1 MNIKPMYV
9 AILADGTILP
19 GGSTVDSAIKAMER
33 EGVPLHGTQVDDI
46 GSVNEVAMRR
56 NPADGGDAGAR
67 MAYAGASAGFASKLA
82 AAGLP
87 SILSEDEVM
96 SMSLNEAVDR
106 LYPIFKHLRVEELE
120 KTGRFIHG
128 KKKVKK
134 KFAGVEVEVEDT
146 EEEESWGEDAPLNL
160 DAEEGQFLANTKEVT
175 LPNGKVSSGIAQR
188 ARIPVDPN
196 ALVEVRKFYPTW
208 KYDVSFTTVQW
219 VESRD
224 PKRYA
229 PALMGANSKLVK
241 NTVEMTSDISRR
253 TLTKGSLIGL
263 NLYPADNLA
272 GEFVLNYPYHPF
284 SQIIRSIQLD
294 KVVPDE
300 VISLPTGSDMML
312 EDVPTD
318 LDAEQKA
325 RLKKAFENWTPDPES
340 PNGRKPRFNTC
351 TGSSEACRSSCLVY
365 TGQNTA
371 ALKNDWKKA
380 GCLMALICD
389 PAAYIRLVVAE
400 VDRNAKN
407 SAKSNKPFFVR
418 MNLLSDI
425 PWEHMM
431 PWFFQRYA
439 NLPTAL
445 FKEPATFRTNPKA
458 KKPAAPK
465 VTVTPAVQFYD
476 YTKVYGRNPEKL
488 GVTNYDLTF
497 SYSGD
502 PTNKTLVQKTLYE
515 KKGRAAVV
523 FLGFVLEDGSMV
535 RVTKPQGP
543 AGYGFGLPDATDMF
557 APPGTPESERMVPVV
572 NADKHDA
579 RPLDPPFYMGDGAS
593 RTLLSKG
600 PCISGLVWKDAGGGE
615 TMTPEQK
622 KEAKGAIERAS
633 NFITYTEKV
642 EGTGKFKVVDKQGRT
657 FRHNGKK
664 VVGFLIAPETPR
676 QTGAGAAGLSL
687 LPGM

>member
-1 MNIKPMYV
+1 MNVKPMYV
-9 AILADGTILP
+9 AVLADGTILP

-33 EGVPLHGTQVDDI
+33 EGVPLNGTQVDDI

-56 NPADGGDAGAR
+56 NPADGGPTHSFATRLAR
-67 MAYAGASAGFASKLA
+67 
-82 AAGLP
+82 AGLP
-87 SILSEDEVM
+87 AHLSEEEVM
-96 SMSLNEAVDR
+96 SMSLNEAVAR

-120 KTGRFIHG
+120 KTGKFIHG
-128 KKKVKK
+128 KKVVKK
-134 KFAGVEVEVEDT
+134 KFAGVEVEVEEDE
-146 EEEESWGEDAPLNL
+146 EEEESWGEDAPT
-160 DAEEGQFLANTKEVT
+160 DTVVAEGQFLADTEIVR
-175 LPNGKVSSGIAQR
+175 LPNGKDSKGKAQR
-188 ARIPVDPN
+188 ARIPVDRK
-196 ALVEVRKFYPTW
+196 ALTEVRKLYPTW
-208 KYDVSFTTVQW
+208 KYDVSFTDVQW
-219 VESRD
+219 VKSRD

-241 NTVEMTSDISRR
+241 NTVEMTSAISRR
-253 TLTKGSLIGL
+253 TFVKGSLIGL
-263 NLYPADNLA
+263 NLYPADKLA

-294 KVVPDE
+294 KVVPEE
-300 VISLPTGSDMML
+300 VISLPTGRDMVL

-318 LDAEQKA
+318 LTPVQKKRLLDAFSKW
-325 RLKKAFENWTPDPES
+325 KPEES
-340 PNGRKPRFNTC
+340 APNGRQPHFSTC
-351 TGSSEACRSSCLVY
+351 SGSSEACRSSCLVY

-407 SAKSNKPFFVR
+407 AAKRNKPFFVR

-425 PWEHMM
+425 PWEQMM

-439 NLPTAL
+439 DLPSSL
-445 FKEPATFRTNPKA
+445 FKEPDTFRTNPRA
-458 KKPAAPK
+458 KKAATPK
-465 VTVTPAVQFYD
+465 VAITPAVQFYD
-476 YTKVYGRNPEKL
+476 YTKVWGRDPVKL

-497 SYSGD
+497 SYSGEVS
-502 PTNKTLVQKTLYE
+502 NKTFVQKTLYE
-515 KKGRAAVV
+515 KKARAAVV

-579 RPLDPPFYMGDGAS
+579 RPLDPPFYAVSPSG

-600 PCISGLVWKDAGGGE
+600 PCIAGLVWKDAGGGE
-615 TMTPEQK
+615 TMTEDQK
-622 KEAKGAIERAS
+622 KEAKGAIERVA
-633 NFITYTEKV
+633 NFITYTEQMV
-642 EGTGKFKVVDKQGRT
+642 GTGKFKVVDKQGRT

-676 QTGAGAAGLSL
+676 QTHAGKAGLSL

>member
-19 GGSTVDSAIKAMER
+19 GGSTADSAIKAMER
-33 EGVPLHGTQVDDI
+33 EGVSPMGTQVDDI

-56 NPADGGDAGAR
+56 NPADGGQTH
-67 MAYAGASAGFASKLA
+67 SFATRLA
-82 AAGLP
+82 TAGLP
-87 SILSEDEVM
+87 ARLSEDEVM
-96 SMSLNEAVDR
+96 SMSLNEAVER

-160 DAEEGQFLANTKEVT
+160 DAEEGQFLADMKEVT

-188 ARIPVDPN
+188 ARIAVDPN
-196 ALVEVRKFYPTW
+196 ALVDVRKVYPTW
-208 KYDVSFTTVQW
+208 RYDVSFTTVQW

-253 TLTKGSLIGL
+253 TFVKGSLIGL
-263 NLYPADNLA
+263 NLYPADKLA

-284 SQIIRSIQLD
+284 SQIIRSIQLN

-300 VISLPTGSDMML
+300 VISLPTGSDMVL

-318 LDAEQKA
+318 LDAEQKD
-325 RLKKAFENWTPDPES
+325 RLFKAFSKWKADDKA
-340 PNGRKPRFNTC
+340 PNGRQPSFSTC
-351 TGSSEACRSSCLVY
+351 SGSSEACRSSCLVY

-425 PWEHMM
+425 PWEYMM
-431 PWFFQRYA
+431 PWFFERYA
-439 NLPTAL
+439 DLPSTL

-458 KKPAAPK
+458 KKAVAPK
-465 VTVTPAVQFYD
+465 VAVIPAVQFYD
-476 YTKVYGRNPEKL
+476 YTKVWGRDPVKL
-488 GVTNYDLTF
+488 GITNYDLTF
-497 SYSGD
+497 SYSGEMS
-502 PTNKTLVQKTLYE
+502 NKAFVQRTLYE
-515 KKGRAAVV
+515 KKARAAVV
-523 FLGFVLEDGSMV
+523 FLGFVLEDGTMA

-579 RPLDPPFYMGDGAS
+579 RPLDPPFYMGEGTA

-600 PCISGLVWKDAGGGE
+600 PCIAGLVWKDAGGGE

>member
-1 MNIKPMYV
+1 MNVKPMYV
-9 AILADGTILP
+9 AVLADGTILP
-19 GGSTVDSAIKAMER
+19 GGSTADSAIKAMER
-33 EGVPLHGTQVDDI
+33 EGVPLDGTQVDDI
-46 GSVNEVAMRR
+46 GSVSEVALRR
-56 NPADGGDAGAR
+56 NPADGDPEHP
-67 MAYAGASAGFASKLA
+67 FAKRLER
-82 AAGLP
+82 AGLP
-87 SILSEDEVM
+87 ATLSEEEVM
-96 SMSLNEAVDR
+96 SMSLTEAVER

-120 KTGRFIHG
+120 KTGKFIHG
-128 KKKVKK
+128 KKVVKK
-134 KFAGVEVEVEDT
+134 KFAGVEVEVEEDE
-146 EEEESWGEDAPLNL
+146 EEEESWGEDAPT
-160 DAEEGQFLANTKEVT
+160 DTVVAEGQFLADTEIVR
-175 LPNGKVSSGIAQR
+175 LPNGKESKGKAQR
-188 ARIPVDPN
+188 ARIPVDRR
-196 ALVEVRKFYPTW
+196 ALAEVRKLYPTW
-208 KYDVSFTTVQW
+208 KYDVSFTDVQW
-219 VESRD
+219 VKSRD

-241 NTVEMTSDISRR
+241 NTVEMTSPISRR
-253 TLTKGSLIGL
+253 TFVKGSLIGL
-263 NLYPADNLA
+263 NLYPADKLA

-300 VISLPTGSDMML
+300 VVSLPTGREMVL

-318 LDAEQKA
+318 LDAEQRD
-325 RLKKAFENWTPDPES
+325 RLLKAFSKWKPEES
-340 PNGRKPRFNTC
+340 APNGRQPYFSTC
-351 TGSSEACRSSCLVY
+351 SGSSEACRSSCLVY

-407 SAKSNKPFFVR
+407 AAKKNKPFFVR

-425 PWEHMM
+425 PWEQMM
-431 PWFFQRYA
+431 PWFFERYA
-439 NLPTAL
+439 DLPSTL
-445 FKEPATFRTNPKA
+445 FKESDTFRTNPKA
-458 KKPAAPK
+458 KKAAAPK
-465 VTVTPAVQFYD
+465 VAVRPAVQFYD
-476 YTKVYGRNPEKL
+476 YTKVWGRDPVKV

-497 SYSGD
+497 SYSGEV
-502 PTNKTLVQKTLYE
+502 TNKTFVQKTLYE
-515 KKGRAAVV
+515 KKARAAVV

-543 AGYGFGLPDATDMF
+543 AGYGFNLPDATDMF
-557 APPGTPESERMVPVV
+557 APLGTPESERMVPVV

-579 RPLDPPFYMGDGAS
+579 RPLDPPFYAVTPSG

-600 PCISGLVWKDAGGGE
+600 PCIAGLVWKDAGGGE
-615 TMTPEQK
+615 TMTEEQK
-622 KEAKGAIERAS
+622 KEAKGAIDRVA
-633 NFITYTEKV
+633 NFITYTEQMV
-642 EGTGKFKVVDKQGRT
+642 GTGKFKVVDKQGRT

-676 QTGAGAAGLSL
+676 QTHAGKAGLSL